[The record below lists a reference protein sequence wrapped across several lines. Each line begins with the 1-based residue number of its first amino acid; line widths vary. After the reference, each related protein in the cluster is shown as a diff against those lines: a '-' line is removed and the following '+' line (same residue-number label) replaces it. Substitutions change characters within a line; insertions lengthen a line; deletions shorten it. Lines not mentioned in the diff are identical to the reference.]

1 MISRYSY
8 SGLTWV
14 DLENPTQEEVAHVLS
29 EFDLPA
35 LVGEEMLTNTL
46 RSKVDLYDNFMYVI
60 LHFPTGAGEE
70 FAKSGEQEV
79 DFVLGKNFIL
89 TVRYEL
95 IDPIHQFAKLFEK
108 NSFGTS
114 EKMMNHSGYI
124 FMEMMKQFYR
134 NSLKE
139 LETIGLA
146 IRDIEYR
153 IFEGQEESMV
163 KEISRTSRRLLDF
176 KQAIRFHQDVL
187 RSYESVSARLFGDDY
202 VYYASL
208 ISSEYNK
215 VSSLLESHRDTLSE
229 LQRTNDS
236 LLTTRSNEIMR
247 TFTIMTFVMIPLTI
261 ITGVF
266 GMNTDSDLVFIKTIS
281 DFFFVIG
288 AMVLTAFIMFLFFRF
303 RKWL

>member
-14 DLENPTQEEVAHVLS
+14 DLENPTQEEVAHILS

-95 IDPIHQFAKLFEK
+95 IDPLHQFAKLFEK

-114 EKMMNHSGYI
+114 EKMMNHAGYI

-153 IFEGQEESMV
+153 IFEGQEEAMV
-163 KEISRTSRRLLDF
+163 KEISHTSRRLLDF

-187 RSYESVSARLFGDDY
+187 RSYESVSARLFGDEY

-215 VSSLLESHRDTLSE
+215 VSGLLESHRDTLSE

-266 GMNTDSDLVFIKTIS
+266 GMNTGSDLVFIKTIS

-288 AMVLTAFIMFLFFRF
+288 AMTLTAFIMFLFFRF